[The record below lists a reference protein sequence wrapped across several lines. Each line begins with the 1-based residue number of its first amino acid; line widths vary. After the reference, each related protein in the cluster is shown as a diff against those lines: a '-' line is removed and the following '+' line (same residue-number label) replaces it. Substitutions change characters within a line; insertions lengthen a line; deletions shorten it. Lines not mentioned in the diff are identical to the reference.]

1 MESSTDPCP
10 AGDWTNTGE
19 FEIMILGGELEAGNP
34 ACNFVEKSVSMTGFD
49 QKFGGYEDFDRGSR
63 FRSPAGGR
71 I

>member
-1 MESSTDPCP
+1 MDSSTDPCP

-19 FEIMILGGELEAGNP
+19 FEIMILDGKLEAGNP
-34 ACNFVEKSVSMTGFD
+34 ACNFAEKNVSMKEFD
-49 QKFGGYEDFDRGSR
+49 QIFGGYEDLGAGGR